1 MQRRSFLKLAGLAGA
16 ALFAQLPFPWNAAAA
31 AAKTVSYGGLLYR
44 AGRRGK
50 VLVSANGGSRWKLHS
65 DLGDSYSI
73 TRIAV
78 DRRKRLRLT
87 VAFGRRTFGI
97 MLAPDRKRWLTG

>member
-31 AAKTVSYGGLLYR
+31 AAKTISYAGLLYR
-44 AGRRGK
+44 SGQRGK
-50 VLVSANGGSRWKLHS
+50 VLVSADGGSTWKLHS

-78 DRRKRLRLT
+78 DKTKRLRLT
-87 VAFGRRTFGI
+87 VAFGRRSFGLL
-97 MLAPDRKRWLTG
+97 LAPDGKRWLTG